1 MAGFLDQFQQQN
13 YVSSYMALPIEEITQ
28 TAATLDKMYWDNLQN
43 SSDLKAAIAS
53 IKTEAIDGHIVKD
66 AATRT
71 SNYLR
76 EYADNGNYE
85 DASLAINNA
94 YTSLKTDKRLI
105 AAVATKRSRDAVKDN
120 LDKMY
125 RSGQIDKILYDRRLR
140 EFNSYNGVDNL
151 YDKEGDMYHDY
162 NFEYGPNYFDTEA
175 EIVKLASGFNFDKQ
189 AHSNSTLEKS
199 KEFVPIGDGKQGVLA
214 GAFGINSAKNT
225 ATRSIIEAKDFY
237 KYFKESISQNTAAL
251 SYYKEVVDEMN
262 LNRPPDQKITLEGY
276 IEQQALH
283 AKSKY
288 DGIDIATAR
297 EEIEDYQDVLNLKRN
312 LAGSGN
318 STSAIPTIPVD
329 LPFMS
334 HKTDQGFERGN
345 LDIPTFL
352 AKVKDSPDLLD
363 HMGRAIAS
371 AGISSGQTAISG
383 NNIKKGSTAFSNGS
397 LEQNFHDALI
407 NNLIVASGVPL
418 SNNGTIASRQISNY
432 IEAANNI
439 IQNNL
444 PVSVRANTYANPTD
458 SDSRK
463 KWIAENMMSMTLYDI
478 KTGKVISGK
487 DFMDNN
493 RGDKDKQEEFTLNGI
508 PSVDSPYMLMTGNP
522 AFAASSAVI
531 TDKKGNMYVVGGNNH
546 RAEEDPNG
554 YRYDVAY
561 NLITQTR
568 AMQGKINLPITDPT
582 NPNNRSFSARYNKAD
597 GSYDIFEITGGKF
610 KPVPLVRTTDAAEAA
625 KYVTT
630 LMDKPMLK

>member
-125 RSGQIDKILYDRRLR
+125 RAGQIDKILYDRRLR

-189 AHSNSTLEKS
+189 AHSNTTLEKS
-199 KEFVPIGDGKQGVLA
+199 KEFVPIGDGKQGVIA

-318 STSAIPTIPVD
+318 STSAIPTITLN

-345 LDIPTFL
+345 SDIPTFL
-352 AKVKDSPDLLD
+352 AKVKNSPDLLD

-371 AGISSGQTAISG
+371 AGINSGQTAISG
-383 NNIKKGSTAFSNGS
+383 NNIKKGSTAFYNGS
-397 LEQNFHDALI
+397 AEQNFHDALI

-444 PVSVRANTYANPTD
+444 PVSVRANTYANITD
-458 SDSRK
+458 LDSRR

-487 DFMDNN
+487 DFMNN
-493 RGDKDKQEEFTLNGI
+493 NKGDKDKQEEFTLNGI
-508 PSVDSPYMLMTGNP
+508 PSVDNPYMLMTGNP
-522 AFAASSAVI
+522 AFAAAAAVI
-531 TDKKGNMYVVGGNNH
+531 TDKKGDMYVVGGNNH

-568 AMQGKINLPITDPT
+568 AMKGRINLPITDPT
-582 NPNNRSFSARYNKAD
+582 NPNNRAFSARYNNAD